1 MIEEKREQKKEA
13 LWGGDGKKEVRERWG
28 KSKTSELTVGKKRRE
43 GSIGRRGE
51 TWEGVG
57 SGGEGRYRGV
67 SS

>member
-28 KSKTSELTVGKKRRE
+28 KSKTRELTVGKKRRE
-43 GSIGRRGE
+43 WSIGRRGE
-51 TWEGVG
+51 TWEGRG
-57 SGGEGRYRGV
+57 SGGEGRYRAV